1 MKHPHPSG
9 RPIRE
14 REVKGRTIWRVP
26 DHGPVIPRLQK
37 ENERIE
43 AIGFTADLISRTALD
58 LRAIVT
64 RSLPAPRCMWAS
76 RS

>member
-43 AIGFTADLISRTALD
+43 AIGFTADLISRD
-58 LRAIVT
+58 DGE
-64 RSLPAPRCMWAS
+64 
-76 RS
+76 

>member
-1 MKHPHPSG
+1 VKHPHPSG

-37 ENERIE
+37 ENERTE
-43 AIGFTADLISRTALD
+43 AIGFTADLISRD
-58 LRAIVT
+58 DGE
-64 RSLPAPRCMWAS
+64 
-76 RS
+76 